1 MRIFKKLKAR
11 LYIIIYAVHLAL
23 CSEMSGK
30 RSHEVQYGKTNTDLD
45 GLNYLHVPTVASNLC
60 MDLLEIK
67 LIRACV

>member
-11 LYIIIYAVHLAL
+11 LYIIIYAVYLAL

-30 RSHEVQYGKTNTDLD
+30 RYQYGKTNTDLD